1 MSGHVHFIFRKSQLF
16 KKSSFI
22 AKLARE
28 IKTNI
33 LSLLLNGLRS
43 RLLNEIAITTEF
55 DIISRNF
62 LLDSFY
68 ILMRETKLYPS
79 FEIFI
84 DDEHIFCGLALVK
97 PLQKFKRK

>member
-1 MSGHVHFIFRKSQLF
+1 VSGHVHFIFRKSQLF

-68 ILMRETKLYPS
+68 ILMPRNKAVS
-79 FEIFI
+79 FF
-84 DDEHIFCGLALVK
+84 
-97 PLQKFKRK
+97 